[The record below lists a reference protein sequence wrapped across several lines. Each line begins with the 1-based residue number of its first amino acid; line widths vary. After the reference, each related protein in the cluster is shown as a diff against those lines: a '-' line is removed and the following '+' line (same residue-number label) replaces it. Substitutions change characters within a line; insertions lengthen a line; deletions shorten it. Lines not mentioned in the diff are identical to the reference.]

1 MNNAITVNETDLAV
15 AEFLKSINVS
25 FKAVSVGMRKDKDWQ
40 GDQFHIVLSRSNNG
54 ARIATDYSTGTGHRI
69 VRKNGLTP
77 QDVRE
82 MKKLGLMAVNL
93 GQDDWTNDDRR
104 AVNKLNV
111 GSFAKVFAI
120 TPGATGVL
128 YSLISDAS
136 LGNETHADFCANL
149 DYDEDSRKGL
159 EMYLACQKIGNEI
172 NSFFT
177 HAEREKLNELL
188 EDY

>member
-1 MNNAITVNETDLAV
+1 MNNTVSVNETEIAV

-25 FKAVSVGMRKDKDWQ
+25 FKAVSIGMRKDKDWK

-69 VRKNGLTP
+69 VRKMGLTR
-77 QDVRE
+77 QDVTE
-82 MKKLGLMAVNL
+82 MQKIGLMAVNL
-93 GQDDWTNDDRR
+93 GQEDWTNDDRKL
-104 AVNKLNV
+104 ANKLSA
-111 GSFAKVFAI
+111 GGWAKVFAI
-120 TPGATGVL
+120 TPGAAGVI

-136 LGNETHADFCANL
+136 CGDETHADFCANL
-149 DYDEDSRKGL
+149 GYDEDSRKGL
-159 EMYLACQKIGNEI
+159 EIYLACQKIGNDF

-177 HAEREKLNELL
+177 SSERETLRELL